1 MFTRLWV
8 LGLFVAMATLAQDRT
23 AAEPS
28 STAQTLQT
36 LLSEVRQLRLALER
50 SNLLGPRIQIAVSRI
65 QLQQEQVARLNGQI
79 ERSRR
84 NIADLQDKQSEV
96 TDNGKRVETQLI
108 EVQDLHERKAL
119 EFGLQQNKS
128 TLERL
133 KVLEQ
138 QERTREAELAS
149 ALMNEQ
155 SRLVELNDRMASIE
169 RRIEDDL
176 TTLK

>member
-8 LGLFVAMATLAQDRT
+8 LGLFAAMATLAQDRP

-36 LLSEVRQLRLALER
+36 LLGEVRQLRLALER

-79 ERSRR
+79 ESSRR

-119 EFGLQQNKS
+119 EFGLKQNKS